1 MTGYTNYNLS
11 SSFNLT
17 FKRGRNDKIREKPG
31 LERIKGKSSI
41 ATNYKFNPLF
51 NASKEKEEAPFS
63 KNSTQSHEILGQVS
77 FSCCSIREILRGF
90 RKLR

>member
-1 MTGYTNYNLS
+1 MTEYTNYNLS

-17 FKRGRNDKIREKPG
+17 FKRGRNDKIREKPE

-51 NASKEKEEAPFS
+51 NASKE
-63 KNSTQSHEILGQVS
+63 
-77 FSCCSIREILRGF
+77 
-90 RKLR
+90 